1 VCDTIIKGIAWK
13 FGDDINTDMISPA
26 KYMEKEYETIG
37 EHAMEGVDVNFSKKI
52 NNGDILVAGNN
63 FGSGSSRETAQIA
76 LKYSGVS
83 LVVARSF
90 ARIFFRNCINVGLS
104 VMVFDKVEEIEQNDE
119 LEMNLIT
126 GKIRNIS
133 KNKVYQASKLPEHI
147 LNIVKVGGLKEYLK
161 LKYLKKYRRSVI

>member
-1 VCDTIIKGIAWK
+1 
-13 FGDDINTDMISPA
+13 
-26 KYMEKEYETIG
+26 EYETIG
-37 EHAMEGVDVNFSKKI
+37 EHAMEGVDVDFSKKI
-52 NNGDILVAGNN
+52 KNGDILVAGNN